1 MYRRLLGVLV
11 TGPKSRP
18 GFWCRAP
25 PRTQTPPA
33 AASAGACRRSPSC
46 TTRCLQRARR
56 HSSWKRGW
64 MCWTRCGCAARAVQ
78 AVPCCSCS
86 HSNPAGQH
94 CTVSCMTAPHRGA
107 GCSSRLPSSILVRPL
122 IHPSSHP
129 HPSSPPPPN
138 LFQVSGVPRDNYT
151 YSTLM
156 SICQASGDLPTA
168 LRLFREMQEEGLTP
182 NTGEHSVLMPCSR
195 CCACSACLP
204 GCSQGAVG
212 TAEPNC
218 AWLARLPTSLA

>member
-1 MYRRLLGVLV
+1 M
-11 TGPKSRP
+11 
-18 GFWCRAP
+18 
-25 PRTQTPPA
+25 
-33 AASAGACRRSPSC
+33 
-46 TTRCLQRARR
+46 
-56 HSSWKRGW
+56 
-64 MCWTRCGCAARAVQ
+64 
-78 AVPCCSCS
+78 
-86 HSNPAGQH
+86 
-94 CTVSCMTAPHRGA
+94 
-107 GCSSRLPSSILVRPL
+107 
-122 IHPSSHP
+122 
-129 HPSSPPPPN
+129 
-138 LFQVSGVPRDNYT
+138 PRDNYT